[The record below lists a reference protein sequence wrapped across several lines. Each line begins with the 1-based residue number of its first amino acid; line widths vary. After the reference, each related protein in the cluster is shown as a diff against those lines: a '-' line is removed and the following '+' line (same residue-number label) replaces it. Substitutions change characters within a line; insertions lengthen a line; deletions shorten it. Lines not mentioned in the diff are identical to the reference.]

1 MATTA
6 MYSVHSLLNEPGH
19 QHQHKKTKPYE
30 AAAVEDRRKTP
41 SSWDPNDDL
50 VLRHL
55 KEQLKLGWKEIASHF
70 PNRTTNACQFRWRRL
85 MSGTLRTSKDHPSPQ
100 HHHPQPQPQL
110 PAAPGN
116 YLSPALTELITKEE
130 RRQNQTHNHSQETW
144 SSEEDELLLSRQDLN
159 PEELSL
165 LLPMKS
171 ESEIQKR
178 INTLSAQGRWNPKP
192 KPSSVSSP
200 ASSSSASSP
209 PPVLHKPP
217 SSFEGLKL
225 PTPVVQRREPSAS
238 FTLLNISL

>member
-1 MATTA
+1 MATA

-19 QHQHKKTKPYE
+19 HQQHHHKKGKPYE
-30 AAAVEDRRKTP
+30 AEDRRKTP

-85 MSGTLRTSKDHPSPQ
+85 MSGTLRTNKDPGQAHSP
-100 HHHPQPQPQL
+100 PQPQL
-110 PAAPGN
+110 GAASLSPPPPGN
-116 YLSPALTELITKEE
+116 YISPALSEIISKEE
-130 RRQNQTHNHSQETW
+130 QRQNQPSSTW
-144 SSEEDELLLSRQDLN
+144 TPEEDELLLSRQDLN

-165 LLPMKS
+165 LLPPKS
-171 ESEIQKR
+171 EGEIRKR
-178 INTLSAQGRWNPKP
+178 IKTLSAQGRWKSKP
-192 KPSSVSSP
+192 LSP
-200 ASSSSASSP
+200 ASSSSSTATTNSP

-225 PTPVVQRREPSAS
+225 PTPVIQRREPSAS